1 MIDWRAVEQA
11 GIAAAAAAMT
21 EGAQMIAGRAK
32 EKAPVRKV
40 FRGQEEAVRY
50 GVKSIA
56 EITGDRDLRRAAGL
70 GPENEHI
77 LPPSVAS
84 KDAPRQMAWR
94 RVTSPGHLAST
105 VAQSRLSRRGRYEVR
120 SGRSAHGGELGGRL
134 RDEIYAEQA
143 QIEGR
148 HIRARVVSPTPY
160 AIHQEIGNRHNAAHP
175 YLRPAGHEGLDE
187 LRSGIARSVAGA
199 TRAALRG
206 RYKVKITLKAVE

>member
-11 GIAAAAAAMT
+11 GIAAAAAALT
-21 EGAQMIAGRAK
+21 EGAQMIAGKAK

-56 EITGDRDLRRAAGL
+56 AIIGDRDLRRAAGL

-77 LPPSVAS
+77 LPPSTVT

-94 RVTSPGHLAST
+94 RVIAPGKLASA
-105 VAQSRLSRRGRYEVR
+105 VAQSRLSRRGRYELR
-120 SGRSAHGGELGGRL
+120 SGRSVHGGELGGRL
-134 RDEIYAEQA
+134 RDEIYAEEA

-175 YLRPAGHEGLDE
+175 YMRPAAHESTDE
-187 LRSGIARSVAGA
+187 LKAGIAHRVAGA
-199 TRAALRG
+199 TRAAIRG